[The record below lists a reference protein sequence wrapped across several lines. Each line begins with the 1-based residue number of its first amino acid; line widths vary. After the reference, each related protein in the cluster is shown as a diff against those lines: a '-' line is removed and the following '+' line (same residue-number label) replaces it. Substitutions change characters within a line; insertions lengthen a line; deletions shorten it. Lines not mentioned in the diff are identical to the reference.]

1 MRRLLITGS
10 GGFVGS
16 AIAHEARAPWEC
28 HALTRG
34 PVLLRRDGLVW
45 RTLDI
50 LNAAELE
57 RVFDEV
63 SPDAVIHAAA
73 RADIDLCERDRDA
86 AFAINVGVTQQ
97 LAALCRARGA
107 RMVYVSTDTVFD
119 GGKGNYAEGDP
130 PGPVNWY
137 AETKVAAERVVA
149 AMPDNWAVVRTSL
162 VLGLPLLG
170 AAKSTLTRPIAAL
183 QAGQEFSVSDREVRS
198 PIDVVTAARA
208 LLEAAGNA
216 FTGYLH
222 IAGNDVVNRLEMT
235 RRVAVKLGLPAH
247 LVVRRDPSEASAG
260 APRPLDVSLCNAE
273 ARSMLETPMLGLE
286 AGLDLVLSTKKG
298 IVL

>member
-1 MRRLLITGS
+1 MKRLLVSGS

-16 AIAHEARAPWEC
+16 AVAHEARAPWEC

-34 PVLLRRDGLVW
+34 AALLHRDGLVW
-45 RTLDI
+45 HTLDI

-86 AFAINVGVTQQ
+86 AVAINVGVTRQ
-97 LAALCRARGA
+97 LAELCRARHV

-119 GGKGNYAEGDP
+119 GGKGNYAESDP

-137 AETKVAAERVVA
+137 AETKVAAERVVGEMA
-149 AMPDNWAVVRTSL
+149 GDWAVVRTSL

-170 AAKSTLTRPIAAL
+170 AAKSTLTRPISAL
-183 QAGQEFSVSDREVRS
+183 QAGEVFSVSDREVRS
-198 PIDVVTAARA
+198 PIDVVTVARA
-208 LLEAAGNA
+208 LIEAAGST

-222 IAGNDVVNRLEMT
+222 LAGNDVVNRLEMT
-235 RRVAVKLGLPAH
+235 RRVAVKLGLPAQ
-247 LVVRRDPSEASAG
+247 LVVRRDPSEPSAG
-260 APRPLDVSLCNAE
+260 APRPLDVSLCNVK